1 MFDWEVEEKEQCVLS
16 KSEDRT
22 LEIIKSGLKAI
33 T

>member
-16 KSEDRT
+16 ESEDRN